1 MAKNDDKRTL
11 RCSFCGKHQDQVQ
24 RLIAGPGAYICNECV
39 HLCMGILGD
48 AVEEEGRSVSAL
60 EAPDQIP
67 TPRQIKEYLDLLD
80 LTSDMEVRSLPAVND
95 IRMRTVIA
103 QPGLRYAQADA
114 LIQSLLLDETFS
126 DLSLAERN
134 FVTERILGEIKG
146 RMMEDIVLLET
157 KLANPKKEVFVLQF
171 AIGEFDMVVFDPAAG
186 SCEIYEVKHSTEAVA
201 QQYRHLI
208 DEQKCE
214 LTRHR
219 FGPITGKYVL
229 YRGEDMVVENGITYW
244 NVEAYLMGL

>member
-1 MAKNDDKRTL
+1 MAIWRTVQL
-11 RCSFCGKHQDQVQ
+11 RGS
-24 RLIAGPGAYICNECV
+24 RRE
-39 HLCMGILGD
+39 
-48 AVEEEGRSVSAL
+48 
-60 EAPDQIP
+60 
-67 TPRQIKEYLDLLD
+67 IKEYLDLLD
-80 LTSDMEVRSLPAVND
+80 LTSDIEVRSLPAVND

-126 DLSLAERN
+126 DLSLEERN
-134 FVTERILGEIKG
+134 FVTERILSEIKG

-157 KLANPKKEVFVLQF
+157 KLAKPKKEVFVLQF

-186 SCEIYEVKHSTEAVA
+186 SCEIYEIKHSTEAVP

-214 LTRHR
+214 LTQHR

-229 YRGEDMVVENGITYW
+229 YRGEDLVMENGITYR
-244 NVEAYLMGL
+244 NVEAYLMDL

>member
-1 MAKNDDKRTL
+1 MPEVLLSISLKNEPEGENL
-11 RCSFCGKHQDQVQ
+11 KHKSN
-24 RLIAGPGAYICNECV
+24 LAGFSQQSQLGMNKTTK
-39 HLCMGILGD
+39 HIL
-48 AVEEEGRSVSAL
+48 
-60 EAPDQIP
+60 PPIIP
-67 TPRQIKEYLDLLD
+67 TCK
-80 LTSDMEVRSLPAVND
+80 AVND

-134 FVTERILGEIKG
+134 FVTERILSEIKV

-171 AIGEFDMVVFDPAAG
+171 AIGEFNMVVFDPAAG
-186 SCEIYEVKHSTEAVA
+186 SCEIYEIKHSTEAVP

-208 DEQKCE
+208 NEQKCE
-214 LTRHR
+214 LTQHR

-229 YRGEDMVVENGITYW
+229 YRGEDVVLENGITYR
-244 NVEAYLMGL
+244 NVEEYLIQL